1 MTGLP
6 RRLESVTCSPS
17 AAWSLKSG
25 ALSPT
30 FSIFFLLLTFFF
42 AVFGDAGRM
51 GSRGKSCQQP
61 LQHVID
67 DLRIGAAARSF
78 HDLPDKRFEYAFIA
92 GTILGHV
99 GRILFHDFAAHP
111 LDLPRVLNLRQTLR
125 GDDLFGRLAGPKHLG
140 DNLFAR
146 SAGDVPGFD
155 LCEQTG
161 QSRRGDW
168 ALFDGPAGIVQSA

>member
-67 DLRIGAAARSF
+67 DLRIAAAARSF
-78 HDLPDKRFEYAFIA
+78 HDLSDKSFEDTFIA
-92 GTILGHV
+92 GTIRDHAL
-99 GRILFHDFAAHP
+99 RIFVH
-111 LDLPRVLNLRQTLR
+111 
-125 GDDLFGRLAGPKHLG
+125 
-140 DNLFAR
+140 
-146 SAGDVPGFD
+146 
-155 LCEQTG
+155 
-161 QSRRGDW
+161 
-168 ALFDGPAGIVQSA
+168 